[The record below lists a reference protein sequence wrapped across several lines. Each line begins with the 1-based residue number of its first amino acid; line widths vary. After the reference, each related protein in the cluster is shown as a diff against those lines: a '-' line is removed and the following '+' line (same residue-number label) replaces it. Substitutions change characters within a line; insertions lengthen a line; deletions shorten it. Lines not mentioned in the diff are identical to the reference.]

1 VTISQSATRFVKA
14 YSGTGRSF
22 SVTTRRP
29 RPARPTVEVGY
40 AAAPPSGFQQA
51 IPASARTP
59 PPPPPSSSSSSWSS
73 RINHLPVE
81 IHPSTAGIAASS
93 SVRMCDWPGSQI
105 DLCRH
110 LGARGAANEARYRAV
125 CSGCTHGTTSY
136 IQRTLLACAR
146 RVYPTHAATDYDYAV
161 GERQHSLLKSS
172 SSSPIRRQPQAPV
185 SNSYSGNISQIMRTR
200 NNSNACQR
208 LLSVADREVPYG
220 VPSRRL
226 VRF

>member
-1 VTISQSATRFVKA
+1 MTISQSATRFVKA

-59 PPPPPSSSSSSWSS
+59 
-73 RINHLPVE
+73 R
-81 IHPSTAGIAASS
+81 
-93 SVRMCDWPGSQI
+93 
-105 DLCRH
+105 
-110 LGARGAANEARYRAV
+110 
-125 CSGCTHGTTSY
+125 TTSY